1 MDRFDSFTVTFLDSK
16 NCPYYQDMWT
26 SEQSGQSEDQ
36 TTWESD
42 FLSKLCFLVKIN
54 SYFVAVLVDFD
65 IL

>member
-16 NCPYYQDMWT
+16 ICPYYPDMWT